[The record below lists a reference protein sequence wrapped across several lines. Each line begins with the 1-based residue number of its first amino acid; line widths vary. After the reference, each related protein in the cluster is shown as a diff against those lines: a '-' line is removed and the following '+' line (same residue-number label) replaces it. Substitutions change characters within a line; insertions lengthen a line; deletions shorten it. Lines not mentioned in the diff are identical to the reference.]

1 MDRKIV
7 AHFTEVL
14 TELRKVEA
22 GKKEIY
28 VKDFVGSKDKEM
40 IAWFGK
46 FLAAKIFKAKFEK
59 NCNLIFQGKGTE
71 KRKMILDSCVSAV
84 VVGEKRKSECSSSI
98 DPTVFP
104 DDVFNRQELKVLMAN
119 SSKGSS
125 KSTTTQP
132 QHSTTTKSKHLN
144 PRRRMARKSQQAT
157 AAAAVTSMLVL
168 L

>member
-1 MDRKIV
+1 MLRSSNDSQTTFHDVTIDAANSQIPSWTQRLNVTAV
-7 AHFTEVL
+7 APHTKSCGKCQCQVNLFTLHLFIFLVVYIPIL
-14 TELRKVEA
+14 IHYCLYHYSI
-22 GKKEIY
+22 GEI
-28 VKDFVGSKDKEM
+28 FRIHNAQCSK
-40 IAWFGK
+40 
-46 FLAAKIFKAKFEK
+46 KAK
-59 NCNLIFQGKGTE
+59 LH
-71 KRKMILDSCVSAV
+71 L
-84 VVGEKRKSECSSSI
+84 
-98 DPTVFP
+98 
-104 DDVFNRQELKVLMAN
+104 RQELKVLMAN